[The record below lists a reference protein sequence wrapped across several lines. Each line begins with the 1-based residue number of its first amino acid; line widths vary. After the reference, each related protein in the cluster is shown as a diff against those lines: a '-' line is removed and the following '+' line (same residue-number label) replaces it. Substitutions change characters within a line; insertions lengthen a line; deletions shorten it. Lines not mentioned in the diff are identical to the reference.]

1 MKYTPLDIETTGL
14 DFNRGKILGI
24 GVQDIF
30 IRNTDIGLVRQPM
43 TTQNGKFEYKWL
55 RKNGI
60 HFDYAFDTMLSAS
73 VLIDRP
79 DSLSL
84 DSLAAHYLGIQS
96 WKDDTNKMFKKKNWA
111 EKLQADPIMFQALED
126 RNIKDLEVTGKLT
139 EVLEQKLEQEGM
151 TEFFHEKL
159 MPAARM
165 LAETEYRGICL
176 DVPATKQK
184 LTQIEEK
191 IGQLLT
197 QLNEW
202 AGTPINWNSPKQL
215 SVLLKQKGYNLW
227 IYDYK
232 KRQMVEST
240 GEESLERLLPNP
252 NIALLL
258 DYRGAVKLKGYLEG
272 WLEDQFEGRIHCN
285 FNLASTRTG
294 RLSSSSPNLQ
304 QIPRDKEIRSL
315 FIASPGKVFIVAD
328 LAQVEPR
335 IAAHYSQDAALTEVF
350 TNGLDFYGSIA
361 NKVLDIDCHPNKLK
375 ELYPKERQVAKEIGL
390 SILYG
395 IGKDKLSSI
404 IKKRT
409 GILIDPKDCA
419 KIINDYFKGYP
430 ALLMFRQYVMRK
442 IERGEILQ
450 TYYGRQFKLDPNKAF
465 STGVNTI
472 IQSTASDLC
481 LFSQLEIDKKLKELN
496 IEAPL
501 IAIVHDEVIRECA
514 PEHVETVGALI
525 ESTMCRNNFKCP
537 IKLEW
542 KSGPNWG
549 CKS

>member
-1 MKYTPLDIETTGL
+1 MKYIPLDIETTGL

-24 GVQDIF
+24 GLGTTFHRKENIHVE
-30 IRNTDIGLVRQPM
+30 GPA

-55 RKNGI
+55 RKNGVQ
-60 HFDYAFDTMLSAS
+60 FDFAFDTMLSAS
-73 VLIDRP
+73 LLINRP
-79 DSLSL
+79 ESLSL

-111 EKLQADPIMFQALED
+111 EKLQADPVMFQALED
-126 RNIKDLEVTGKLT
+126 RNIKDLEVTGRLT
-139 EVLEQKLEQEGM
+139 SVLEEKLEQEGM
-151 TEFFHEKL
+151 TKFFHEKL

-176 DVPATKQK
+176 DVGATNQK
-184 LTQIEEK
+184 LVDISQK
-191 IGQLLT
+191 IVDLQT
-197 QLNEW
+197 RLNQW

-215 SVLLKQKGYNLW
+215 KTLLGQKGYNLW
-227 IYDYK
+227 TYDFK
-232 KRQMVEST
+232 KRATVEST
-240 GEESLERLLPNP
+240 GEEVLERLLPNP
-252 NIALLL
+252 NIQLLL

-294 RLSSSSPNLQ
+294 RLSSSGPNLQ
-304 QIPRDKEIRSL
+304 QIPREKDIRSL
-315 FIASPGKVFIVAD
+315 FVASPGKVFVIAD

-335 IAAHYSQDAALTEVF
+335 IAVHYSGDEALRQVF
-350 TNGLDFYGSIA
+350 TEGLDFYGSIA
-361 NKVLDIDCHPNKLK
+361 NKVLGIQCHPNQLK

-409 GILIDPKDCA
+409 GIVIDPKDCA
-419 KIINDYFKGYP
+419 KIIHDYFKGYP
-430 ALLMFRQYVMRK
+430 ELLTFRNYVMGK
-442 IERGEILQ
+442 IEKGEILQ
-450 TYYGRQFKLDPNKAF
+450 TYYGRQFRIDPDKSF
-465 STGVNTI
+465 STGVNTV

-481 LFSQLEIDKKLKELN
+481 LFSQLEIDEELRKMN

-501 IAIVHDEVIRECA
+501 IAIVHDEIIRECA
-514 PEHVETVGALI
+514 PENVEAVGHLI
-525 ESTMCRNNFKCP
+525 EFIMCRPQFKCP
-537 IKLEW
+537 IKIEW

-549 CKS
+549 CK